1 MNLIVE
7 EFSLGM
13 PDMREFARVCL
24 RLFAASLFGALIG
37 LQRESIG
44 KPAGLRTHML
54 VALGSAVFVIV
65 PVQLGMDSDGASR
78 IIQGVATGI
87 GFIGGGAIL
96 KLSANREIE
105 GLTTSAGIWLTSAIG
120 IGVGLG
126 GLGIG
131 LLSTIFAVVILAV
144 LVPFELR
151 VQKWREA
158 RHPSQEAGGTNR

>member
-1 MNLIVE
+1 MNLLVE

-13 PDMREFARVCL
+13 PDLREFARVCL

-37 LQRESIG
+37 FQREFIG

-54 VALGSAVFVIV
+54 VALGSALFVVV
-65 PVQLGMDSDGASR
+65 PLQLGMDDDGASR

-96 KLSANREIE
+96 KLSADREIE

-120 IGVGLG
+120 IAVGLG

-131 LLSTIFAVVILAV
+131 LIATILALVILTVVIRLEWLA
-144 LVPFELR
+144 
-151 VQKWREA
+151 KGA
-158 RHPSQEAGGTNR
+158 RR

>member
-1 MNLIVE
+1 MNLLVE

-13 PDMREFARVCL
+13 PDLREFARVCL
-24 RLFAASLFGALIG
+24 RLVAASLFGALIG
-37 LQRESIG
+37 FQREFIG

-54 VALGSAVFVIV
+54 VALGSALFVVV
-65 PVQLGMDSDGASR
+65 PLQLGMDDDGASR

-96 KLSANREIE
+96 KLSADREIE

-120 IGVGLG
+120 IAVGLG

-131 LLSTIFAVVILAV
+131 LIATILALVILTVVIRLEWLA
-144 LVPFELR
+144 
-151 VQKWREA
+151 KGA
-158 RHPSQEAGGTNR
+158 RR